1 MELKVF
7 PITLKL
13 YAHDEQEVEV
23 LRFVFTE
30 FVKHHAE
37 QGRAVSAE
45 KLTKALQN
53 WEKNPLVRNRIISY
67 FDGKQ

>member
-7 PITLKL
+7 PMTLKL

-30 FVKHHAE
+30 FVKLQAE
-37 QGRAVSAE
+37 QGRAVTAE
-45 KLTKALQN
+45 KLTRALQN
-53 WEKNPLVRNRIISY
+53 WDKNPLVRNRIISY
-67 FDGKQ
+67 FNE